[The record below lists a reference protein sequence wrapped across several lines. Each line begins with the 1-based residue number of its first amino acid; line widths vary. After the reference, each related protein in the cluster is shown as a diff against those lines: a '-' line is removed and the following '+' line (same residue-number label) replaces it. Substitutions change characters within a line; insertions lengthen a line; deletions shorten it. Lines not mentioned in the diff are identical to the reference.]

1 MVAKAKSPKS
11 YFGSSEKKET
21 KNIHQIDKQKK
32 VLNKETYYYVNGK
45 MAIIICLVHPQ
56 RDTLFFPLKAS
67 STAPNLSLLTPHFIK
82 FLQYLSLLLHS
93 VHVEA
98 VVS

>member
-45 MAIIICLVHPQ
+45 MAIIIWLVHPQ
-56 RDTLFFPLKAS
+56 RDALFFPLKAS
-67 STAPNLSLLTPHFIK
+67 STAPNLSLTPHFSK
-82 FLQYLSLLLHS
+82 FLQSLSLLLDS

>member
-1 MVAKAKSPKS
+1 VVAKAKSPKS

-45 MAIIICLVHPQ
+45 MAIII
-56 RDTLFFPLKAS
+56 
-67 STAPNLSLLTPHFIK
+67 
-82 FLQYLSLLLHS
+82 
-93 VHVEA
+93 
-98 VVS
+98 